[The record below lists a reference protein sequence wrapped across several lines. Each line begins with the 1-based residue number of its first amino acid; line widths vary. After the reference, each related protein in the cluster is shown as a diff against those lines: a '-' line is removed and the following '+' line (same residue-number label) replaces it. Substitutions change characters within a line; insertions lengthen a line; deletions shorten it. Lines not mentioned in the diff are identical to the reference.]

1 MLEEIHKKIF
11 DIWDTKFKI
20 LELNSKK
27 KKSYNLYHDI
37 SKLDIYKVYITSLF
51 KILWDYPESIF
62 YILKNS
68 DISNFKEDLSDFIVN
83 SLFCNNISVNYMENN
98 LLYVITMMLKKEI
111 DDLKSKGEIAFFL
124 EETKTAFLLE
134 QMVKMPDV
142 QIYFRKIIFKMVE
155 KVENYGSL
163 KKINFN
169 TDIIMREII
178 FFIEEENKKSGKK
191 EKKTIEELILKYIST
206 KILEQSM
213 NAQEEDDELDEKTK
227 IKNNIK
233 LDENF
238 KKYEKNITVTELDNL
253 KKEAEKNNKK
263 DLIEYYEELIKYINL
278 RNCPDLLITK
288 SFNKTFV
295 LGAFKICSNNF

>member
-27 KKSYNLYHDI
+27 TKSYNLYHDI

-111 DDLKSKGEIAFFL
+111 DDLKSKGEIAFH
-124 EETKTAFLLE
+124 TGTWILL
-134 QMVKMPDV
+134 VK
-142 QIYFRKIIFKMVE
+142 
-155 KVENYGSL
+155 
-163 KKINFN
+163 
-169 TDIIMREII
+169 
-178 FFIEEENKKSGKK
+178 
-191 EKKTIEELILKYIST
+191 
-206 KILEQSM
+206 
-213 NAQEEDDELDEKTK
+213 
-227 IKNNIK
+227 
-233 LDENF
+233 
-238 KKYEKNITVTELDNL
+238 
-253 KKEAEKNNKK
+253 
-263 DLIEYYEELIKYINL
+263 
-278 RNCPDLLITK
+278 
-288 SFNKTFV
+288 
-295 LGAFKICSNNF
+295 